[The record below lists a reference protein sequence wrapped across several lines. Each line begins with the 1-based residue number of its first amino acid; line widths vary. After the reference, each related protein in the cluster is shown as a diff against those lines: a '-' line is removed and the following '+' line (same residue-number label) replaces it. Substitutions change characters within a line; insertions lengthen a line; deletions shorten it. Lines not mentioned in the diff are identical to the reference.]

1 MDDAIVVVE
10 AVFGVLS
17 QSLALLTDAGHNL
30 SDVVAL
36 LLAWGAAVL
45 ARRTA
50 RPVKWTFTRREDFF
64 GGEMDEGVYYFK
76 VGART
81 DGTITAVEGRAVLT
95 NQQWPVFHFLK
106 HLVENTRIPNIYGKL
121 GVESRVAAAT
131 LAHEMG
137 LDRPIPV
144 QYWAWL
150 KNFVRGDWGYSFA
163 TKRPVLQEIWD
174 RLPNTLYL
182 TGFSLILALIIA
194 IPVGIISATRQYSI
208 FDHITTTLTYVGRSM
223 PVYYSGLLLIIVFSI
238 WLRWFPSGGMHTLG
252 KEFSLI
258 DSLRHLFLPMV
269 SLSTLIAAKYVRFLR
284 TSMLEV
290 IHQDYIRTAAAKGL
304 HNRIIIFKHAFRNAA
319 IPLVTVV
326 AIDLPVLFAGAL
338 FTETVYS
345 WPGMGRLFVD
355 SATRFDYSIVMG
367 IVAAIAFLVVL
378 SNLIADV
385 IYGILDP
392 RITYS

>member
-1 MDDAIVVVE
+1 MRYTFFLRRLLSAIPVMFIITFATFVLMQMLPGGPLAAYENNPEISQDDIQR
-10 AVFGVLS
+10 L
-17 QSLALLTDAGHNL
+17 
-30 SDVVAL
+30 
-36 LLAWGAAVL
+36 
-45 ARRTA
+45 R
-50 RPVKWTFTRREDFF
+50 
-64 GGEMDEGVYYFK
+64 
-76 VGART
+76 
-81 DGTITAVEGRAVLT
+81 
-95 NQQWPVFHFLK
+95 
-106 HLVENTRIPNIYGKL
+106 
-121 GVESRVAAAT
+121 
-131 LAHEMG
+131 HEMG

-150 KNFVRGDWGYSFA
+150 KNFVRGDWGYSFV

-194 IPVGIISATRQYSI
+194 IPAGIISATRQYSI

-223 PVYYSGLLLIIVFSI
+223 PVYYSGLLLIIIFSI
-238 WLRWFPSGGMHTLG
+238 WLRWFPSGGMYTLG
-252 KEFSLI
+252 KGFSII
-258 DSLRHLFLPMV
+258 DSLRHLFLPV
-269 SLSTLIAAKYVRFLR
+269 LSLSTLIAAKYVRFLR

-304 HNRIIIFKHAFRNAA
+304 RNRIIIFKHAFRNAA

>member
-1 MDDAIVVVE
+1 MRYTFFLRRLLSAIPVMFIITF
-10 AVFGVLS
+10 ATFVLMQMLPGGPLAAYENNPEIS
-17 QSLALLTDAGHNL
+17 Q
-30 SDVVAL
+30 
-36 LLAWGAAVL
+36 
-45 ARRTA
+45 
-50 RPVKWTFTRREDFF
+50 EDIQ
-64 GGEMDEGVYYFK
+64 
-76 VGART
+76 RL
-81 DGTITAVEGRAVLT
+81 R
-95 NQQWPVFHFLK
+95 
-106 HLVENTRIPNIYGKL
+106 
-121 GVESRVAAAT
+121 
-131 LAHEMG
+131 HEMG

-150 KNFVRGDWGYSFA
+150 KNFVRGDWGYSFV

-194 IPVGIISATRQYSI
+194 IPAGIISATRQYSI
-208 FDHITTTLTYVGRSM
+208 FDHITTTLTYIGRSM
-223 PVYYSGLLLIIVFSI
+223 PVYYSGLLLIIIFSI

-252 KEFSLI
+252 KDFSII
-258 DSLRHLFLPMV
+258 DSLRHLFLPV
-269 SLSTLIAAKYVRFLR
+269 LSLSTLIAAKYVRFLR

>member
-1 MDDAIVVVE
+1 MRYSFFLRRLLSAIPVMFIITFATFVLMQMLPGGPLAAYENNPEISQDDIQR
-10 AVFGVLS
+10 L
-17 QSLALLTDAGHNL
+17 
-30 SDVVAL
+30 
-36 LLAWGAAVL
+36 
-45 ARRTA
+45 R
-50 RPVKWTFTRREDFF
+50 
-64 GGEMDEGVYYFK
+64 
-76 VGART
+76 
-81 DGTITAVEGRAVLT
+81 
-95 NQQWPVFHFLK
+95 
-106 HLVENTRIPNIYGKL
+106 
-121 GVESRVAAAT
+121 
-131 LAHEMG
+131 HEMG

-150 KNFVRGDWGYSFA
+150 KNFVRGDWGYSFV

-182 TGFSLILALIIA
+182 TGFSLIVALIIA
-194 IPVGIISATRQYSI
+194 IPAGIISATRQYSI
-208 FDHITTTLTYVGRSM
+208 FDHITTTLTYIGRSM
-223 PVYYSGLLLIIVFSI
+223 PVYYSGLLLIIIFSI

-252 KEFSLI
+252 KDFSII
-258 DSLRHLFLPMV
+258 DSLRHLFLPV
-269 SLSTLIAAKYVRFLR
+269 LSLSTLIAAKYVRFLR

>member
-1 MDDAIVVVE
+1 MRYTFFLRRLLSAIPVMFIITF
-10 AVFGVLS
+10 ATFVLMQMLPGGPLAAYENNPEIS
-17 QSLALLTDAGHNL
+17 Q
-30 SDVVAL
+30 
-36 LLAWGAAVL
+36 
-45 ARRTA
+45 
-50 RPVKWTFTRREDFF
+50 EDI
-64 GGEMDEGVYYFK
+64 E
-76 VGART
+76 RL
-81 DGTITAVEGRAVLT
+81 R
-95 NQQWPVFHFLK
+95 
-106 HLVENTRIPNIYGKL
+106 
-121 GVESRVAAAT
+121 
-131 LAHEMG
+131 HEMG

-163 TKRPVLQEIWD
+163 TKRPVLREIWD

-194 IPVGIISATRQYSI
+194 IPVGIISATRQYSM

-223 PVYYSGLLLIIVFSI
+223 PVYYSGLLLIIIFSI

-252 KEFSLI
+252 KEFSII
-258 DSLRHLFLPMV
+258 DSLRHLFLPVV

-290 IHQDYIRTAAAKGL
+290 IHQDYIRTAEAKGL
-304 HNRIIIFKHAFRNAA
+304 HNRIIIYKHAFRNAA

-367 IVAAIAFLVVL
+367 IVAAIAFLVVV

>member
-1 MDDAIVVVE
+1 MRYTFFLRRLLSAIPVMFIITFATFVLMQMLPGGPLAAYENNPEISQDDIQR
-10 AVFGVLS
+10 L
-17 QSLALLTDAGHNL
+17 
-30 SDVVAL
+30 
-36 LLAWGAAVL
+36 
-45 ARRTA
+45 R
-50 RPVKWTFTRREDFF
+50 
-64 GGEMDEGVYYFK
+64 
-76 VGART
+76 
-81 DGTITAVEGRAVLT
+81 
-95 NQQWPVFHFLK
+95 
-106 HLVENTRIPNIYGKL
+106 
-121 GVESRVAAAT
+121 
-131 LAHEMG
+131 HEMG

-150 KNFVRGDWGYSFA
+150 KNFVRGDWGYSFV

-182 TGFSLILALIIA
+182 TGLSLILALIIA
-194 IPVGIISATRQYSI
+194 IPAGIISATRQYSI

-223 PVYYSGLLLIIVFSI
+223 PVYYSGLLLIIIFSI

-252 KEFSLI
+252 KDFSII
-258 DSLRHLFLPMV
+258 DSLRHLFLPV
-269 SLSTLIAAKYVRFLR
+269 LSLSTLIAAKYVRFLR
-284 TSMLEV
+284 TSMLEI

-304 HNRIIIFKHAFRNAA
+304 HNRVIIYKHAFRNAA

>member
-1 MDDAIVVVE
+1 MRYTFFLRRLLSAIPVMFIITF
-10 AVFGVLS
+10 ATFVLMQMLPGGPLAAYENNPEIS
-17 QSLALLTDAGHNL
+17 QEDIERL
-30 SDVVAL
+30 
-36 LLAWGAAVL
+36 
-45 ARRTA
+45 RR
-50 RPVKWTFTRREDFF
+50 
-64 GGEMDEGVYYFK
+64 
-76 VGART
+76 
-81 DGTITAVEGRAVLT
+81 
-95 NQQWPVFHFLK
+95 
-106 HLVENTRIPNIYGKL
+106 
-121 GVESRVAAAT
+121 
-131 LAHEMG
+131 EMG

-174 RLPNTLYL
+174 RLPNTIYL

-194 IPVGIISATRQYSI
+194 IPVGIISATRQYSV

-223 PVYYSGLLLIIVFSI
+223 PVYYSGLLLIIIFSI

-252 KEFSLI
+252 KEFSVI

-304 HNRIIIFKHAFRNAA
+304 HNRVIIYKHAFRNAA

-385 IYGILDP
+385 VYGILDP

>member
-1 MDDAIVVVE
+1 M
-10 AVFGVLS
+10 
-17 QSLALLTDAGHNL
+17 HNL
-30 SDVVAL
+30 VPLRPEVVRMRYTFFLRRL
-36 LLAWGAAVL
+36 LSAIPVVFIITFATFVLMQMLPGGPLAAYENNPEISQEDIERL
-45 ARRTA
+45 RR
-50 RPVKWTFTRREDFF
+50 
-64 GGEMDEGVYYFK
+64 
-76 VGART
+76 
-81 DGTITAVEGRAVLT
+81 
-95 NQQWPVFHFLK
+95 
-106 HLVENTRIPNIYGKL
+106 
-121 GVESRVAAAT
+121 
-131 LAHEMG
+131 EMG

-163 TKRPVLQEIWD
+163 TKRPVLEEIWD
-174 RLPNTLYL
+174 RLPNTVYL
-182 TGFSLILALIIA
+182 TGLSLILALLIA

-223 PVYYSGLLLIIVFSI
+223 PVYYSGLLLIIIFSI

-252 KEFSLI
+252 KEFSII
-258 DSLRHLFLPMV
+258 DSLRHLFLPML

-304 HNRIIIFKHAFRNAA
+304 HNRIIVYKHAFRNAA

-385 IYGILDP
+385 IYAILDP

>member
-1 MDDAIVVVE
+1 MRYTFFLRRLLSAIPVMFIITF
-10 AVFGVLS
+10 ATFVLMQMLPGGPLAAYENNPEIS
-17 QSLALLTDAGHNL
+17 QHDIQRL
-30 SDVVAL
+30 
-36 LLAWGAAVL
+36 
-45 ARRTA
+45 R
-50 RPVKWTFTRREDFF
+50 
-64 GGEMDEGVYYFK
+64 
-76 VGART
+76 
-81 DGTITAVEGRAVLT
+81 
-95 NQQWPVFHFLK
+95 
-106 HLVENTRIPNIYGKL
+106 
-121 GVESRVAAAT
+121 
-131 LAHEMG
+131 HEMG

-150 KNFVRGDWGYSFA
+150 KNFVRGDWGYSFT

-182 TGFSLILALIIA
+182 TGLSLILALIIA
-194 IPVGIISATRQYSI
+194 IPAGIISATRQYSI
-208 FDHITTTLTYVGRSM
+208 FDHITTTLTYIGRSM
-223 PVYYSGLLLIIVFSI
+223 PVYYSGLLLIIIFSI

-252 KEFSLI
+252 KDFSII
-258 DSLRHLFLPMV
+258 DSLRHLFLPV
-269 SLSTLIAAKYVRFLR
+269 LSLSTLIAAKYVRFLR

-304 HNRIIIFKHAFRNAA
+304 HNRVIIYKHAFRNAA

>member
-1 MDDAIVVVE
+1 MRYTFFLRRLLSAIPVMFIITFATFVLMQMLPGGPLAAYENNPEISQDDIQR
-10 AVFGVLS
+10 L
-17 QSLALLTDAGHNL
+17 
-30 SDVVAL
+30 
-36 LLAWGAAVL
+36 
-45 ARRTA
+45 R
-50 RPVKWTFTRREDFF
+50 
-64 GGEMDEGVYYFK
+64 
-76 VGART
+76 
-81 DGTITAVEGRAVLT
+81 
-95 NQQWPVFHFLK
+95 
-106 HLVENTRIPNIYGKL
+106 
-121 GVESRVAAAT
+121 
-131 LAHEMG
+131 HEMG

-150 KNFVRGDWGYSFA
+150 KNFVRGDWGYSFV

-182 TGFSLILALIIA
+182 TGLSLIVALIIA
-194 IPVGIISATRQYSI
+194 IPVGIISATRQYSV

-223 PVYYSGLLLIIVFSI
+223 PVYYSGLLLIIIFSI

-252 KEFSLI
+252 KDSSII
-258 DSLRHLFLPMV
+258 DSLRHLFLPV
-269 SLSTLIAAKYVRFLR
+269 LSLSTLIAAKYVRFLR
-284 TSMLEV
+284 TSMLEI

-304 HNRIIIFKHAFRNAA
+304 HNRVIIYKHAFRNAA

-385 IYGILDP
+385 VYGILDP

>member
-1 MDDAIVVVE
+1 MFIITFATFVLMQMLPGGPLAAYENNPEISQDDIE
-10 AVFGVLS
+10 RL
-17 QSLALLTDAGHNL
+17 
-30 SDVVAL
+30 
-36 LLAWGAAVL
+36 
-45 ARRTA
+45 R
-50 RPVKWTFTRREDFF
+50 
-64 GGEMDEGVYYFK
+64 
-76 VGART
+76 
-81 DGTITAVEGRAVLT
+81 
-95 NQQWPVFHFLK
+95 
-106 HLVENTRIPNIYGKL
+106 
-121 GVESRVAAAT
+121 
-131 LAHEMG
+131 HEMG

-174 RLPNTLYL
+174 RLPNTVYL

-194 IPVGIISATRQYSI
+194 IPVGIISATRQYSV

-223 PVYYSGLLLIIVFSI
+223 PVYYSGLLLIIIFSI

-252 KEFSLI
+252 KEFSII

-304 HNRIIIFKHAFRNAA
+304 HERIIIFKHAFRNAA

-338 FTETVYS
+338 FTETIYS

>member
-1 MDDAIVVVE
+1 MRYTFFLRRLLSAIPVMFIITF
-10 AVFGVLS
+10 ATFVLMQMLPGGPLAAYENNPEIS
-17 QSLALLTDAGHNL
+17 Q
-30 SDVVAL
+30 
-36 LLAWGAAVL
+36 
-45 ARRTA
+45 
-50 RPVKWTFTRREDFF
+50 EDIQRLRH
-64 GGEMDEGVYYFK
+64 D
-76 VGART
+76 
-81 DGTITAVEGRAVLT
+81 
-95 NQQWPVFHFLK
+95 
-106 HLVENTRIPNIYGKL
+106 
-121 GVESRVAAAT
+121 
-131 LAHEMG
+131 MG

-150 KNFVRGDWGYSFA
+150 KNFVRGDWGYSFV

-182 TGFSLILALIIA
+182 TGFSLIVALIIA
-194 IPVGIISATRQYSI
+194 IPAGIISATRQYSI
-208 FDHITTTLTYVGRSM
+208 FDHITTTLTYIGRSM
-223 PVYYSGLLLIIVFSI
+223 PVYYSGLLLIIIFSI

-252 KEFSLI
+252 KNFSII
-258 DSLRHLFLPMV
+258 DSLRHLFLPV
-269 SLSTLIAAKYVRFLR
+269 LSLSTLIAAKYVRFLR

-304 HNRIIIFKHAFRNAA
+304 RNRIIIFKHAFRNAA

>member
-1 MDDAIVVVE
+1 MRYTFFLRRLLSAIPVMFIITFATFVLMQMLPGGPLAAYENNPEISQDDIQR
-10 AVFGVLS
+10 L
-17 QSLALLTDAGHNL
+17 
-30 SDVVAL
+30 
-36 LLAWGAAVL
+36 
-45 ARRTA
+45 R
-50 RPVKWTFTRREDFF
+50 
-64 GGEMDEGVYYFK
+64 
-76 VGART
+76 
-81 DGTITAVEGRAVLT
+81 
-95 NQQWPVFHFLK
+95 
-106 HLVENTRIPNIYGKL
+106 
-121 GVESRVAAAT
+121 
-131 LAHEMG
+131 HEMG

-150 KNFVRGDWGYSFA
+150 KNFVRGDWGYSFV

-182 TGFSLILALIIA
+182 TGFSLIVALIIA
-194 IPVGIISATRQYSI
+194 IPAGIISATRQYSI
-208 FDHITTTLTYVGRSM
+208 FDHITTTLTYIGRSM
-223 PVYYSGLLLIIVFSI
+223 PVYYSGLLLIIIFSI
-238 WLRWFPSGGMHTLG
+238 WLRWLPSGGMHTLG
-252 KEFSLI
+252 KEFSMI
-258 DSLRHLFLPMV
+258 DSLRHLFLPV
-269 SLSTLIAAKYVRFLR
+269 LSLSTLIAAKYVRFLR

-304 HNRIIIFKHAFRNAA
+304 RNRIIIFKHAFRNAA

>member
-1 MDDAIVVVE
+1 MRYTFFLRRLLSAIPVMFIITFATFVLMQLLPGGPLAAYENNPEISQDDIQR
-10 AVFGVLS
+10 L
-17 QSLALLTDAGHNL
+17 
-30 SDVVAL
+30 
-36 LLAWGAAVL
+36 
-45 ARRTA
+45 R
-50 RPVKWTFTRREDFF
+50 
-64 GGEMDEGVYYFK
+64 
-76 VGART
+76 
-81 DGTITAVEGRAVLT
+81 
-95 NQQWPVFHFLK
+95 
-106 HLVENTRIPNIYGKL
+106 
-121 GVESRVAAAT
+121 
-131 LAHEMG
+131 HEMG

-150 KNFVRGDWGYSFA
+150 KNFVRGDWGYSFV

-182 TGFSLILALIIA
+182 TGFSLVLALIIA
-194 IPVGIISATRQYSI
+194 IPAGIISATRQYSI

-223 PVYYSGLLLIIVFSI
+223 PVYYSGLLLIIIFSI

-252 KEFSLI
+252 KDFSII
-258 DSLRHLFLPMV
+258 DSLRHLFLPV
-269 SLSTLIAAKYVRFLR
+269 LSLSTLIAAKYVRFLR

>member
-1 MDDAIVVVE
+1 MRYTFFLRRLLSAIPVMFIITFATFVLMQMLPGGPLAAYENNPEISQDDIQR
-10 AVFGVLS
+10 L
-17 QSLALLTDAGHNL
+17 
-30 SDVVAL
+30 
-36 LLAWGAAVL
+36 
-45 ARRTA
+45 R
-50 RPVKWTFTRREDFF
+50 
-64 GGEMDEGVYYFK
+64 
-76 VGART
+76 
-81 DGTITAVEGRAVLT
+81 
-95 NQQWPVFHFLK
+95 
-106 HLVENTRIPNIYGKL
+106 
-121 GVESRVAAAT
+121 
-131 LAHEMG
+131 HEMG

-150 KNFVRGDWGYSFA
+150 KNFVRGDWGYSFV

-182 TGFSLILALIIA
+182 TGFSLIVALIIA
-194 IPVGIISATRQYSI
+194 IPAGIISATRQYSI
-208 FDHITTTLTYVGRSM
+208 FDHITTTLTYIGRSM
-223 PVYYSGLLLIIVFSI
+223 PVYYSGLLLIIIFSI
-238 WLRWFPSGGMHTLG
+238 WLRWLPSGGMHTLG
-252 KEFSLI
+252 KDFSII
-258 DSLRHLFLPMV
+258 DSLRHLFLPV
-269 SLSTLIAAKYVRFLR
+269 LSLSTLIAAKYVRFLR

-304 HNRIIIFKHAFRNAA
+304 RNRIIIFKHAFRNAA